1 MFSPTN
7 KQVLSFLNGSACR
20 VETSAD
26 NASFNFFGTK
36 PDKPCIS
43 VPARYMTDL
52 CNNLYAAKEKLKLTV
67 AVKGQDTV
75 VASYPLFKAEDNTD
89 IVLEVQTYNGSASIW
104 LKKFRMADG
113 QRRGCPGWVMFN
125 DMEATVLHDFYTK
138 SGINGSGATTVVK
151 PF

>member
-20 VETSAD
+20 VESD
-26 NASFNFFGTK
+26 SNGIFNFYGLK

-43 VPARYMTDL
+43 VPAQYMTEM
-52 CNNLYAAKEKLKLTV
+52 CNQLYAAKERLKLTV
-67 AVKGQDTV
+67 AVRGNDTV
-75 VASYPLFKAEDNTD
+75 VASYPIFKAAADNT
-89 IVLEVQTYNGSASIW
+89 EVVFELQTYNGSASIW
-104 LKKFRMADG
+104 LKKFRLADG

-125 DMEATVLHDFYTK
+125 DMEATTLHEFYTK
-138 SGINGSGATTVVK
+138 CNPVVAAVVK